1 MMKFSL
7 SHSLNYLTYYFQTME
22 TTRLLGLGDTFDS
35 PNANSEASSI
45 LFKRINALL
54 VDNCFYLPI
63 WTPVYL

>member
-1 MMKFSL
+1 MMNFSL
-7 SHSLNYLTYYFQTME
+7 SHSLDYFTYFQTMG
-22 TTRLLGLGDTFDS
+22 TARLLGLGDTFDP

-45 LFKRINALL
+45 LLRRINAWF